1 MSIKE
6 ELKLKNPERVA
17 SKIVEFIK
25 EEIKNFNREGIILG
39 LSGGIDSALG
49 AFLSVKAVGPSKVLA
64 LFMPERD
71 SSPRSRRDA
80 ELVARKLGIRLKEI
94 NISPILKTIGVY
106 KLEPSPL
113 FIPRKFQERY
123 VLNEYR
129 KFQTKDETTFLRN
142 LEGGEG
148 IEELRKGIA
157 FHRIKHRV
165 RMILWYYY
173 GELNNYLI
181 VGNCNKT
188 EKLTGYFVK
197 YGDSGSD
204 IDPIAPL
211 FKTQVKQLAKFLG
224 VPQRIIN
231 KAPSPDLM
239 PGMTDEYALQMTYEK
254 IDQILYGLLNN
265 IREDKIIEEA
275 QTNKKRIDYVKKLMY
290 WSKHMRYPPPQP
302 NLSNL

>member
-6 ELKLKNPERVA
+6 GLKLKNPERIV
-17 SKIVEFIK
+17 SKITEFIK
-25 EEIKNFNREGIILG
+25 EEVKNFNREGIILG

-49 AFLSVKAVGPSKVLA
+49 AYLSVKAVGRDKLLA
-64 LFMPERD
+64 LFLPERD
-71 SSPRSRRDA
+71 SHPQSKKDA
-80 ELVARKLGIRLKEI
+80 ELIGKKLGIRLKEI

-106 KLEPSPL
+106 KLAPSPL

-123 VLNEYR
+123 VLNKYR
-129 KFQTKDETTFLRN
+129 QFQTKEETTFLRG
-142 LEGGEG
+142 LKGGEG
-148 IEELRKGIA
+148 IEELKKGIA

-181 VGNCNKT
+181 VGNCNRT

-204 IDPIAPL
+204 IDPVAPL
-211 FKTQVKQLAKFLG
+211 FKTQVKQLAKFLDI
-224 VPQRIIN
+224 PQRIIN

-254 IDQILYGLLNN
+254 IDQILYGLVNN
-265 IREDKIIEEA
+265 IQAEEIIKEA
-275 QTNKKRIDYVKKLMY
+275 QTNEKEIDYVKKLMY
-290 WSKHMRYPPPQP
+290 WSKHMRSSPPQP
-302 NLSNL
+302 NLSNF